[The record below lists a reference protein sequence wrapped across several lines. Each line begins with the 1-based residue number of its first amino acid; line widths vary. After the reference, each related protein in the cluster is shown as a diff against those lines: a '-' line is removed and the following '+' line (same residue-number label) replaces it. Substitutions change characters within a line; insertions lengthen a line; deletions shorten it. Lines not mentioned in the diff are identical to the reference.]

1 MNDDLQDRLDD
12 LERDVYGEGEVTL
25 ADLVVEFEDD
35 AEDVDADPGDDGLV
49 IDFENTDT

>member
-1 MNDDLQDRLDD
+1 MNDDLQDRLDE

-25 ADLVVEFEDD
+25 ADLVVDFEDD
-35 AEDVDADPGDDGLV
+35 AEDVEPHPDDIV